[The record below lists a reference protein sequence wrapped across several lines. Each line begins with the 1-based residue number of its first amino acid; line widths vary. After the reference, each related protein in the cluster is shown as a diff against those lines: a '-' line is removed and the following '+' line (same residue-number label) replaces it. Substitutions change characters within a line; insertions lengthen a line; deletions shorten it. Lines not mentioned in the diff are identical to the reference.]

1 MTMYVNTEVAR
12 RLDVLLSELVC
23 YMSPEV
29 CDGKVTALVME
40 AKALSMGITS
50 PQGGGLLLST
60 HAAHYRHCYPVA
72 DPKADKGLS

>member
-1 MTMYVNTEVAR
+1 MTMYVNAEVAK

-29 CDGKVTALVME
+29 CDGQVTAMVME
-40 AKALSMGITS
+40 ARALSMEMIS

-72 DPKADKGLS
+72 NPETDKGLS